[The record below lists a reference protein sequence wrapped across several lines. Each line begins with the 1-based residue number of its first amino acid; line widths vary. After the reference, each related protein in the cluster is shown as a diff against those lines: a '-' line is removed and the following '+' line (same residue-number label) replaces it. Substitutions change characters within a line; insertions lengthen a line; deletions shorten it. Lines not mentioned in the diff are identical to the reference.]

1 MSLGKHNSIIHSVL
15 KKFFLSGNKKLHQ
28 KSELAV
34 KADHVLKFVYDAE
47 LIQVQGRIRASI
59 SDKNFHVKV
68 CTK

>member
-15 KKFFLSGNKKLHQ
+15 KNYISGNKKLHQ

-47 LIQVQGRIRASI
+47 LIQAQGRIRASM
-59 SDKNFHVKV
+59 SDKKLSR
-68 CTK
+68 